1 MTILGRNDDTHHLL
15 PQHDPCRPMGR
26 PQHRSYAYASHPDS
40 IVMSRWKA
48 ASIHLCISLAIGLIA
63 ALLIFGLWYPP
74 PYAQAAGASHL
85 VLLLLGVDLLLGPLL
100 TLVVFKAGKKSLRFD
115 LGVIAL
121 VQIAALAY
129 GISIV
134 VRARPAFIVG
144 ADDRFTMVS
153 AYELAASDLA
163 DGRAP
168 PFQSA
173 SWTGPRLVAAQRP
186 MTPATQKA
194 LTDDLFRGKDL
205 EYLPRYYVDYELEAP
220 KLASRGR
227 PLAELRNKP
236 GGSAVIDAWLRR
248 GGREEGAV
256 VYLPLRSSTSGLVM
270 ILEPR
275 SGKLLDVLPIDP
287 W

>member
-1 MTILGRNDDTHHLL
+1 
-15 PQHDPCRPMGR
+15 
-26 PQHRSYAYASHPDS
+26 
-40 IVMSRWKA
+40 MSRWKA

-63 ALLIFGLWYPP
+63 ALLIFGVWYPP

-115 LGVIAL
+115 LSVIAL
-121 VQIAALAY
+121 VQIAALVY
-129 GISIV
+129 GLSIV

-144 ADDRFTMVS
+144 ADDRFTLVS
-153 AYELAASDLA
+153 AYEVDAADLA

-168 PFQSA
+168 LFQSA
-173 SWTGPRLVAAQRP
+173 SWTGPRLVAVQRP
-186 MTPATQKA
+186 TAEEEKKA

-205 EYLPRYYVDYELEAP
+205 EYLPRHYVDYEQEAP
-220 KLASRGR
+220 NLASRGR

-236 GGSAVIDAWLRR
+236 GGSAVLDAWLERS
-248 GGREEGAV
+248 GRKEADAV
-256 VYLPLRSSTSGLVM
+256 YVPLRSSTSGLAM